1 MSLNLRWIT
10 HPSDWFLGATSS
22 RMDWQAH
29 GNEVW
34 KVFGPGHTRKRH
46 GGGKNSCS
54 SVKAHQSWARPEQ
67 IHTIKYDFTIKTA
80 RFKCWYDQAFRYG
93 RREGLWH
100 TRGKTNTHTSLC
112 ESEGRSHCG
121 CIKVPEL
128 ATVIPARL
136 LNQCFFF
143 MYCMFYFHAFVYM
156 SQSMSMQWPYSHHR
170 DYGSLHYIGQVSNE
184 KYLLPLLSGPFNCGK
199 SSWTCWHQP
208 R

>member
-121 CIKVPEL
+121 CIKAPEL

-143 MYCMFYFHAFVYM
+143 HVLHVLFPCICVHESVHEHAM
-156 SQSMSMQWPYSHHR
+156 TLLTSQRLRQLTLYWTGFQWKIFTSSAKR
-170 DYGSLHYIGQVSNE
+170 SLQLW
-184 KYLLPLLSGPFNCGK
+184 KK
-199 SSWTCWHQP
+199 
-208 R
+208 